1 MIRKILFEV
10 LTPLNFSVRV
20 TEDYWNIIVSIK
32 HPVMNGKEAE
42 VKMVLTDPDEIRQ
55 SLKDDNV
62 YLFYK
67 MQKEKRW
74 ICAVTKDNAGYGFL
88 ITAYLT
94 DNIKE
99 GKEIWKK

>member
-1 MIRKILFEV
+1 MIKKIRFEV
-10 LTPLNFSVRV
+10 ITPLDFSVRV

-32 HPVMNGKEAE
+32 HPIMTGKENE
-42 VKMVLTDPDEIRQ
+42 VKQTLTNPDVIRQ
-55 SLKDDNV
+55 SIKDENV
-62 YLFYK
+62 YLFYSL
-67 MQKEKRW
+67 QNEKRW
-74 ICAVTKDNAGYGFL
+74 ICAVTKDDEGYGFL

>member
-32 HPVMNGKEAE
+32 HPV
-42 VKMVLTDPDEIRQ
+42 
-55 SLKDDNV
+55 
-62 YLFYK
+62 
-67 MQKEKRW
+67 
-74 ICAVTKDNAGYGFL
+74 
-88 ITAYLT
+88 
-94 DNIKE
+94 KE